1 MRGSV
6 AKGVGVCVVPHPDPP
21 TAARRPVPASR
32 LFRHPRSLVVRRS
45 RVSDPPPSPTQAPPR
60 GENKAKM
67 CDELFKAY
75 KACRKA
81 ESAVIVRRIRES
93 RKGMFWD

>member
-21 TAARRPVPASR
+21 TAARRPDPASR
-32 LFRHPRSLVVRRS
+32 LFRHPRSLRRFAFLTA
-45 RVSDPPPSPTQAPPR
+45 PSPHAGAAAH

-81 ESAVIVRRIRES
+81 ESAEIVRRRRES